1 MAVGSIFVHDPA
13 MRTSLSAGKLR
24 HHSARSR
31 RGATAVE
38 FALTASVLLLIV
50 FAALEFARANMIR
63 QAITNAAYEGARRGI
78 VPGASVDSV
87 RDAAQAIMRTALI
100 RTATVD
106 VTPSA
111 ITPDTEE
118 VTVTIS
124 VAPDQNGWIPA
135 LFFAGRTL
143 RGTSTLSR
151 EKYEYSSVP

>member
-1 MAVGSIFVHDPA
+1 
-13 MRTSLSAGKLR
+13 MRTSMSAGKLCR
-24 HHSARSR
+24 YRARSR

-50 FAALEFARANMIR
+50 FAALEFARANMVR

-78 VPGASVDSV
+78 VPGASADSV
-87 RDAAQAIMRTALI
+87 RAAAQVIMNTALI

-106 VTPSA
+106 VTPSD

-124 VAPDQNGWIPA
+124 VPSDQNGWATA
-135 LFFAGRTL
+135 LFFTGRTL
-143 RGTSTLSR
+143 VGTSTLSR